1 MKTIVWCVLLLML
14 LTDGYAQLV
23 RKKDYD
29 AAFAL
34 QAGGET
40 GILTSF
46 RDMKM
51 AVTPVGGLK
60 MTFPFSRKWFLGSE
74 VNYSRL
80 KYSFSDEIAASQ
92 GADFDIKQLQVPV
105 YLKYMLNSNR
115 ASVLFGFYGTYV
127 LDATLHSSMSG
138 TETAS
143 DAGVLNQNGILDY
156 SPMMDTWNAGIT
168 IGYELRIIKHM
179 NVMCRVSG
187 GMKNVL
193 KSQDMFGKKLYPIQ
207 ATITLSYD
215 IFRIG
220 DCGCD

>member
-1 MKTIVWCVLLLML
+1 MLLLML
-14 LTDGYAQLV
+14 MTDGYAQLV

-34 QAGGET
+34 QVGGET
-40 GILTSF
+40 GVLTSF

-51 AVTPVGGLK
+51 AVTPLGGLK

-80 KYSFSDEIAASQ
+80 KYSFASGAGTHQ
-92 GADFDIKQLQVPV
+92 QADFDIKQLQVPV
-105 YLKYMLNSNR
+105 YLKYMLNNNR
-115 ASVLFGFYGTYV
+115 SSVLFGVYGTYA
-127 LDATLHSSMSG
+127 LDASLHSSFRG
-138 TETAS
+138 TEPIGNAS
-143 DAGVLNQNGILDY
+143 TLNDGVVGNY
-156 SPMMDTWNAGIT
+156 SALMDTWNAGVT
-168 IGYELRIIKHM
+168 LGYELRIVKHL
-179 NVMCRVSG
+179 NIMCRVSA

-193 KSQDMFGKKLYPIQ
+193 KSQDMFGKKLYPAQ